1 MECRQI
7 AIIGAGGHGRVAADI
22 AKLCGYQKVLF
33 FDDGDVPGR
42 VGSVSDVDAYL
53 DTSDVFVAIGNNR
66 VRKMITERLP
76 KKPVTLVHPK
86 AVVAGNVELGCGAVI
101 MAGAV
106 VNPGV
111 KIGEGAIVNTG
122 SSVDHD
128 CIVGAYVHISVGAH
142 LAGTVYVGEGVFICA
157 GAVVINNI
165 CVCDNAVIGAGA
177 VVVKNIAEPGTYIG
191 VPARKQLR

>member
-7 AIIGAGGHGRVAADI
+7 AIIGAGGHGRVVADI
-22 AKLCGYQKVLF
+22 ARLCGYETILF

-42 VGSVSDVDAYL
+42 VGSVADVDAYL
-53 DTSDVFVAIGNNR
+53 NTSDVFVAIGNNR
-66 VRKMITERLP
+66 VRKMITERLL

-86 AVVAGNVELGCGAVI
+86 AVVAGDAVLGCGVVV

-106 VNPGV
+106 VNPGAT
-111 KIGEGAIVNTG
+111 IGDGAIINTG

-128 CIVGAYVHISVGAH
+128 CIVGPYVHISVGAH
-142 LAGTVYVGEGVFICA
+142 LAGTVCVGEGVFICA

-165 CVCDNAVIGAGA
+165 CVCDHAVIGAGA
-177 VVVKNIAEPGTYIG
+177 VVVKDIAEPGTYIG
-191 VPARKQLR
+191 IPARKQLR